1 MKLNHSEELP
11 KNTYIWTMGSIP
23 HTPCQCKGL
32 NRLILCQILAA
43 SFWTV
48 MLDPAYS
55 APFPPTFSPPTFL
68 FLYAKWLPR
77 SSLPDPP
84 LSFATDRILNTS
96 ATPLPRGEGREKEEF
111 GGISF
116 QSSFNLDLAFA
127 WRTSAIAAGETGVLE
142 GNFNDGLTKQLEF
155 NNTLSKKI

>member
-11 KNTYIWTMGSIP
+11 KNTYIWTVASIP
-23 HTPCQCKGL
+23 HRQPLPVQGTV
-32 NRLILCQILAA
+32 AA

-55 APFPPTFSPPTFL
+55 APLPPTFSPPTFL

-155 NNTLSKKI
+155 NNTLNKKI